1 MRRVLALILG
11 LGLIGSALAQQQ
23 ATEPLTIV
31 GPYYQ
36 LGTSSGTTYTISG
49 APGTYQVSGQAITKD
64 ATTNVLITI
73 TIPGSAPGP
82 GPGPGPNPDPPHGIV
97 GKMWVIYV
105 VDTSSAP
112 FATAG
117 SFQSRLWSSNTIRAA
132 LSAPPISAYWKAFD
146 KSDPLVG
153 QTGWGKKAL
162 EVGLPCILIE
172 DERGSI
178 TVVSGGLPADEASI
192 VATARRAR
200 GL

>member
-11 LGLIGSALAQQQ
+11 LGLVGSALAQQQ
-23 ATEPLTIV
+23 AAEPLTIV

-36 LGTSSGTTYTISG
+36 LSTSTGATYAISG

-64 ATTNVLITI
+64 GTTNVLVTI
-73 TIPGSAPGP
+73 TIPGA

-117 SFQSRLWSSNTIRAA
+117 SFQSRLWASNTIRAA
-132 LSAPPISAYWKAFD
+132 LLAPPVSAYWKAFD
-146 KSDPLVG
+146 KADPLVG

-172 DERGSI
+172 DERGAI
-178 TVVSGGLPADEASI
+178 TVVSGGLPADEAGI